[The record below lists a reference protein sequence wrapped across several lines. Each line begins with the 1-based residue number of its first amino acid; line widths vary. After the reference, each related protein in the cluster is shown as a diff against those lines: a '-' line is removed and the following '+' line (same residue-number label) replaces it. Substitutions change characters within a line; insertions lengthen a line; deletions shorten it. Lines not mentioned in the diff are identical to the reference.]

1 MIDSIPPGT
10 VIGDYKAL
18 NKTDKE
24 QRDLSTKVTVDLVI
38 TKSDDGPNKFAVN
51 KEPMTVLVK
60 LMLKPGS
67 LTSGNLKDFIFRPSD
82 ILISQKSIIEGVNI
96 VNKFISVDRK
106 QAVANRAKVVIQGN
120 GGKILTNGQIW
131 NSHTLSNDI
140 KLLFQK
146 LEEQEKANSMFE
158 SSASCAILQVQHKQR
173 DL

>member
-1 MIDSIPPGT
+1 
-10 VIGDYKAL
+10 
-18 NKTDKE
+18 
-24 QRDLSTKVTVDLVI
+24 
-38 TKSDDGPNKFAVN
+38 
-51 KEPMTVLVK
+51 MTVLVK

-106 QAVANRAKVVIQGN
+106 QAVANRAKVVIQGD
-120 GGKILTNGQIW
+120 GGKILTNGQILGTA
-131 NSHTLSNDI
+131 TLFQNDI